1 VNNGGG
7 RARRVALVGTGLI
20 GGSVGLALR
29 SAGWHV
35 TGSDR
40 DPEVAARAL
49 ELGALDAVGDD
60 PDAEL
65 TVVAVPVGS
74 VAAAAAPPLAAG
86 GVVTDVGSV
95 KAPVVA
101 AVDHPRFVGGHPMAG
116 SEALGVDGARPDLFE
131 GATWVLTPTDTTDP
145 AAHALVH
152 SVVRSL
158 GADVVTLPPA
168 QHDRLVATVSHVPH
182 LTAASLMGLAAERSE
197 EHAALLQLAAGGFRD
212 MTRIAAGDPG
222 IWLDICRDNREAIL
236 DVLDDLVGR
245 LDAMRDV
252 VRSGDTATLRERLVE
267 AQHARRNLPTGA
279 PPAED
284 LVEVRVRVLD
294 QPGELATV
302 TTLATG
308 LGVNVYDIE
317 VSHAPGERR
326 GTLILVVA
334 ADRADELVEALAGG
348 GRPTSV
354 HELG

>member
-1 VNNGGG
+1 VNDHGGHG
-7 RARRVALVGTGLI
+7 RRVALVGTGLI

-29 SAGWHV
+29 AGGWHV
-35 TGSDR
+35 TGSDL
-40 DPEVAARAL
+40 DPAIAARAL
-49 ELGALDAVGDD
+49 ELGVLDAIGED
-60 PDAEL
+60 PEAEL
-65 TVVAVPVGS
+65 TVVAVPVGA
-74 VAAAAAPPLAAG
+74 VPDAARPALAAG

-101 AVDHPRFVGGHPMAG
+101 SVDHPRFVGGHPMAG

-131 GATWVLTPTDTTDP
+131 GATWVLTPTDATDP
-145 AAHALVH
+145 SAHALVH

-158 GADVVTLPPA
+158 GADVVTLTPPE
-168 QHDRLVATVSHVPH
+168 HDRLVATVSHVPH
-182 LTAASLMGLAAERSE
+182 LTAASLMGLASERAEQ
-197 EHAALLQLAAGGFRD
+197 HAALLQLAAGGFRD

-252 VRSGDTATLRERLVE
+252 VRSGDTTTLRDRLVE

-279 PPAED
+279 PPAEE

-294 QPGELATV
+294 RPGELATV

-317 VSHAPGERR
+317 VSHTPGERR

-334 ADRADELVEALAGG
+334 ADRADELVAALAEG